1 MYKVILS
8 IFFLAVASAVLLSSS
23 IALPQEMQE
32 FSSNDI
38 SPRVEVVITYSC
50 NDLEYGHDRWCGHRF
65 LDLKNP
71 QDVSRFDTACTYTD
85 SKQMIY
91 PYQIS

>member
-8 IFFLAVASAVLLSSS
+8 IFFLAVACAVLLSSS

-38 SPRVEVVITYSC
+38 SPRVEVVITNSC
-50 NDLEYGHDRWCGHRF
+50 NDQKYGHDRWCGHLF

-71 QDVSRFDTACTYTD
+71 QNVTRFDAACTYTN
-85 SKQMIY
+85 SWQMMY
-91 PYQIS
+91 PFQIG